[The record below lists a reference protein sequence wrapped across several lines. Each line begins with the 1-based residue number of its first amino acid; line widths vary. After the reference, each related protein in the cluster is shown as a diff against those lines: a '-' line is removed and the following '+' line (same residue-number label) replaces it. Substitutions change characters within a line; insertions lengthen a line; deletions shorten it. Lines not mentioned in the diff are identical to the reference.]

1 LPPTT
6 STALDL
12 LQITER
18 YFAAWEA
25 NDPDQIVALH
35 SEDTQFQLHVG
46 STPVVGRDAVRQT
59 FAEIFEQWPG
69 FSFESRRVLFGKDHW
84 VLDWDLLAKLPN
96 DDGTSRD
103 VRLHCLDVVA
113 IDNQGLVKQKDT
125 FVDAGQLQ
133 EVLPAE

>member
-1 LPPTT
+1 LPPIT
-6 STALDL
+6 STDVDL
-12 LQITER
+12 PKIAEE

-35 SEDTQFQLHVG
+35 SEDTQFQLHAG
-46 STPVVGRDAVRQT
+46 GEPVMGRSAVRQT

-69 FSFESRRVLFGKDHW
+69 FTFESRRVLFGEDHW
-84 VLDWDLLAKLPN
+84 VLDWDLLARLPN

-113 IDNQGLVKQKDT
+113 IDSEGLVRQKDT

-133 EVLPAE
+133 ALLAG